1 MYVEYTAVPAIHTDH
16 WQILMPQTTALRHN
30 VEHQLMFYGAIAR
43 NTCSISDCDTLWE
56 VMGAEVICK
65 CRFNVVQKY

>member
-1 MYVEYTAVPAIHTDH
+1 MYVEYAVAHTVHTDH
-16 WQILMPQTTALRHN
+16 WQILMLQTATLRHD

-43 NTCSISDCDTLWE
+43 KTCSISDCDTLWK

-65 CRFNVVQKY
+65 YHCNIVQKY

>member
-1 MYVEYTAVPAIHTDH
+1 MYVEYAAAGTVHTDH
-16 WQILMPQTTALRHN
+16 LQIFVLQTTTLRHD

-43 NTCSISDCDTLWE
+43 NTCTISDCDTLWK

-65 CRFNVVQKY
+65 YCCNVVQKY